1 MITKSEIIES
11 AMKLIDDWLFILNEE
26 SLDRARLSIQC
37 RKVLSKKVD
46 LMMPLDEEEFI
57 RVVKRIFQNELQI
70 ELTRKVGVKP

>member
-37 RKVLSKKVD
+37 RKVLSKMVD

-70 ELTRKVGVKP
+70 ELTRKLGVKP

>member
-26 SLDRARLSIQC
+26 SPDRARLSVQC

-57 RVVKRIFQNELQI
+57 RGVKRIFQNELQI
-70 ELTRKVGVKP
+70 ELTRKVGVRP